1 MIPAPASAAKFRTR
15 RKPATLRARLARR
28 LGGRRILALAA
39 AIGVPAMAAPADWT
53 VFGEPAAA
61 LTQAET
67 VQPLAYER
75 PGQNFPGSAF
85 YFLEDTP
92 RLAYALPE
100 NAATL
105 YDPTGTGDGVA
116 AELAAARVAG
126 PAAAAF
132 RLAGTGIDQA
142 RALHCLASAVYYEAA
157 SEAVGGQRAVAQVVL
172 NRVAHPSYPNSV
184 CGVVFQG
191 SERKTGCQ
199 FTFTCDGSLTRKPMK
214 AAWDRALTVAQQALA
229 GEVYEPV
236 GLATHYHTIWINPYW
251 ASSLDTVGTIG
262 AHRFYRWRGAAG
274 RPAAFTANY
283 RGAEPA
289 AAPHPRTAAPE
300 PAAEADPVALARA
313 YEEGRSK
320 AAAASAGTTARPPAP
335 DYTPP
340 VEARGGDAAF
350 TAGTLPS
357 SGAVRPE
364 YANSGRWIAQP
375 N

>member
-53 VFGEPAAA
+53 MFGEPAAA
-61 LTQAET
+61 LTQAEA

-214 AAWDRALTVAQQALA
+214 ASWDRALTVAQQALA

-274 RPAAFTANY
+274 RPAAFTAGY

-289 AAPHPRTAAPE
+289 AAPHPRAAAPE

-313 YEEGRSK
+313 YEEGWSK

-340 VEARGGDAAF
+340 VEAHGGDAAF
-350 TAGTLPS
+350 TAGNLPS